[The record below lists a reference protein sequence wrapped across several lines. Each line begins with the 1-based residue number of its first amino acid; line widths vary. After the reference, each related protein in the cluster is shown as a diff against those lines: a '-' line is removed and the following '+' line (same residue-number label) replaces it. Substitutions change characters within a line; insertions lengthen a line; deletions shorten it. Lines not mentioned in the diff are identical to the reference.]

1 MLGKTLRRVALPFL
15 VILITYGIYQYF
27 RPIPA
32 VPATAQII
40 AVPKTTAAVLPWP
53 NGGQAALGASGYGL
67 LAAHNA
73 DKPAPIASVAKVITA
88 LAILKQKPIEP
99 GSQGPTLSLGEA
111 DANLFDYYYQRNGS
125 VVQVE
130 NGEQLTE
137 YQALE
142 AMLLP
147 SANNMADSLVGWAF
161 GSTQAYVAY
170 ANQMVKQMGLND
182 TKVSDASGFSDH
194 TTSTAKDL
202 VKLGIAAINQ
212 PTISKIVGL
221 KTADV
226 PVAGIINNTN
236 FLLGH
241 DGVVGIKTGN
251 TNKAGGCYLFAAQ
264 HTISGNK
271 VTLVGAVLGQPNRD
285 EALGNAKKLIVKSDA
300 GFTKLTI
307 IKRGDILGFYE
318 APWRATTQAESAK
331 NISVLAWMGSDLQI
345 ANHPVPVAANDRAG
359 SKVGTLS
366 VKNGQQNSSSAI
378 LLSNNMPAPSFWWR
392 IFGR

>member
-1 MLGKTLRRVALPFL
+1 
-15 VILITYGIYQYF
+15 
-27 RPIPA
+27 
-32 VPATAQII
+32 
-40 AVPKTTAAVLPWP
+40 
-53 NGGQAALGASGYGL
+53 
-67 LAAHNA
+67 
-73 DKPAPIASVAKVITA
+73 
-88 LAILKQKPIEP
+88 
-99 GSQGPTLSLGEA
+99 
-111 DANLFDYYYQRNGS
+111 
-125 VVQVE
+125 
-130 NGEQLTE
+130 
-137 YQALE
+137 
-142 AMLLP
+142 MLLP

-161 GSTQAYVAY
+161 GSTQAYAAY
-170 ANQMVKQMGLND
+170 ANQMVKQMGLSD

-307 IKRGDILGFYE
+307 IKQGDILGFYE
-318 APWRATTQAESAK
+318 APWGATTQAVSAK

-345 ANHPVPVAANDRAG
+345 ANNPVPVAANDRAG
-359 SKVGTLS
+359 SKVGMLS